1 VKRRNP
7 LVQCVQ
13 WVEQLHASPPAS
25 NRLSSLS
32 SIPRKRAAAGSS
44 INRTTSTS
52 MQPTSGSSSCVKNK
66 APAAHRLIEH
76 ASLSS
81 WEPQLNFCCI
91 HSRPALVCAMASSA
105 TGTPKYVTLV
115 SAEGHCFIVDYKCA
129 MTSKT
134 IKGNCCLPLRPST
147 SAQIVAAILTA
158 PDGLFLEKRTGR
170 IEFPEISTKILEKV
184 CSLGQSFSGSFAY
197 LSITGHRILLLQN
210 SQQQHQQLA
219 GIQNRSSQFA
229 PPLP

>member
-1 VKRRNP
+1 M
-7 LVQCVQ
+7 LAAHWLAC
-13 WVEQLHASPPAS
+13 PPALHH
-25 NRLSSLS
+25 RVCT
-32 SIPRKRAAAGSS
+32 GSS
-44 INRTTSTS
+44 INSITSTS
-52 MQPTSGSSSCVKNK
+52 LQPTTGSISCVKNK

-76 ASLSS
+76 ASLNS
-81 WEPQLNFCCI
+81 WEPQLNFRCI

-184 CSLGQSFSGSFAY
+184 CSLGQSFDCGSFA
-197 LSITGHRILLLQN
+197 
-210 SQQQHQQLA
+210 
-219 GIQNRSSQFA
+219 
-229 PPLP
+229 